1 VTESDFGTFERAF
14 GRVSGAFR
22 LRFKANEAEDL
33 TRTYF
38 RILEAHPLPLVL
50 LAVKHLLSVSRKF
63 PLAADW
69 VAAVQALET
78 GHQPADVR
86 QMTTDEL
93 DEHEAAERARWEGA
107 PCSCVA
113 CVRANVGQSP
123 PRFVPTHATADTYER
138 AYNPQRHQVQIVGH
152 WVHGAELAAW
162 YRARAACYASAPTRY
177 RRALSLVGA
186 GRDPGMEG

>member
-1 VTESDFGTFERAF
+1 MIDSDFGTFERAF
-14 GRVSGAFR
+14 GRVCGAFR

-38 RILEAHPLPLVL
+38 RILEPYPLALVL
-50 LAVKHLLSVSRKF
+50 LAGKQCVSVSRKF

-78 GHQPADVR
+78 GQPPDVR

-138 AYNPQRHQVQIVGH
+138 AYNPQRRQVQIVGH

-162 YRARAACYASAPTRY
+162 YRARAACYASAPKTF
-177 RRALSLVGA
+177 RRVLALVSREVGV
-186 GRDPGMEG
+186 EG

>member
-1 VTESDFGTFERAF
+1 MIDSDFGTFERAF
-14 GRVSGAFR
+14 GRVCGAFR

-38 RILEAHPLPLVL
+38 KILEPFPLDRVL
-50 LAVKHLLSVSRKF
+50 LAGRNVMSVSRKF

-69 VAAVQALET
+69 VSAVVALT
-78 GHQPADVR
+78 DHTPLDVR

-93 DEHEAAERARWEGA
+93 DEHEAAERARWENA

-123 PRFVPTHATADTYER
+123 LRFVPTHATFSDDER
-138 AYNPQRHQVQIVGH
+138 AFNPRRHAVQIVGH
-152 WVHGAELAAW
+152 WAHGEELGRW
-162 YRARAACYASAPTRY
+162 YTARARFYASAPKKF
-177 RRALSLVGA
+177 RRVLALVGA
-186 GRDPGMEG
+186 GREPGIEG